1 MQIEIETNLGEKLGK
16 LKSYFTDL
24 KFMQWE
30 TVIGLEVH
38 IQLALQSKL
47 FALDNAAFGGEPNT
61 HISTVTSAHPG
72 ALPVLNSKAFEFAV
86 MMGLA
91 CNSDIT
97 TENYFDRKHYFYAD
111 LPKGYQVTQNTTPV
125 CGRGKITVRLTDGS
139 PLEIAIHHIHLEEDA
154 GKSIHDAE
162 DKYSLIDLNRAGVA
176 LLEMVTEPVIS
187 SSEEAYAFL
196 AAVRKIVRYIGIS
209 DGNME
214 EGSLRCDAN
223 ISLRKKG
230 TEKLGVKTEIKNLN
244 SMRYLQKALQFE
256 INRQQKILDAG
267 GEIIQETRGFNSND
281 GTTFS
286 MREKESSHDYRYF
299 PEPDVPP
306 FILSNDYIYNVKK
319 SMPVL
324 PEQYLNKF
332 TGEFG
337 IALQD
342 AITLT
347 ENHGTAIFFDSVS
360 QNYSSYKT
368 TCNWILGPLRSLMN
382 SDNEAVEKP
391 AVSVA
396 AFIKLLQMVDSGVIS
411 YSAASQ
417 KVLPAI
423 YKNEDAD
430 PEKIAVD
437 MNVMMEKDDNAT
449 LNLVKEVLASMPDK
463 VSEFRKGKKAL
474 LTLFIG
480 EAMKKG
486 KGKHNPA
493 VIKSLI
499 EKELE

>member
-1 MQIEIETNLGEKLGK
+1 
-16 LKSYFTDL
+16 
-24 KFMQWE
+24 MQWE

-38 IQLALQSKL
+38 IQLDLQSKL
-47 FALDNAAFGGEPNT
+47 FALDSAAFGGQPNT
-61 HISTVTSAHPG
+61 HVSTVTLAHPG

-86 MMGLA
+86 MMGIA
-91 CNSDIT
+91 CNCDIT

-111 LPKGYQVTQNTTPV
+111 LPKGYQVTQNATPV

-139 PLEIAIHHIHLEEDA
+139 PLDIAIHHIHLEEDA

-162 DKYSLIDLNRAGVA
+162 DKNSLIDLNRAGVA

-187 SSEEAYAFL
+187 SPEEAYAFL
-196 AAVRKIVRYIGIS
+196 AAVRKIVRYTGIS

-244 SMRYLQKALQFE
+244 SMRFLQKALQFE
-256 INRQQKILDAG
+256 ITRQQKILDDG
-267 GEIIQETRGFNSND
+267 GVVIQETRGFNSND
-281 GTTFS
+281 GSTFS

-299 PEPDVPP
+299 PEPDIPP
-306 FILSNDYIYNVKK
+306 FILSDDYIYSVKK
-319 SMPVL
+319 DMPVL
-324 PEQYLNKF
+324 PEQYLTKF
-332 TGEFG
+332 TNEYG

-347 ENHGTAIFFDSVS
+347 ENQETAVFFEDVS
-360 QNYSSYKT
+360 RDYLSYKT
-368 TCNWILGPLRSLMN
+368 SCNWILGPLRSLMN
-382 SDNEAVEKP
+382 NDNAAVDKP
-391 AVSVA
+391 AVAKPS
-396 AFIKLLQMVDSGVIS
+396 FIKLMQMVDSGLIS

-417 KVLPAI
+417 QILPAI
-423 YKNEDAD
+423 YKNADAD
-430 PEKIAVD
+430 PGKIAVD
-437 MNVMMEKDDNAT
+437 MNLLMEKNDSAT
-449 LNLVKEVLASMPDK
+449 LSLVKDVLASMPDK
-463 VSEFRKGKKAL
+463 VTEFKKGKKGL
-474 LTLFIG
+474 LALFIG